1 MGIFLL
7 EQLEQGGLSTQNSV
21 KSMIIEADDSA
32 KAISMANIQD
42 SGDSPWTDATSTTI
56 AAGVAS
62 DFLGFVYRVRVE
74 GTAGL
79 DVSYTGIASDDVDDV
94 GAALVLLLNATT
106 INGSSYSSNTLD
118 VSSIAD
124 GLGDKTLQVTAT
136 PPSSVDSL
144 SDLVGTVVDGG
155 IAAAALTVDLVI
167 PTAIPAVLKKL

>member
-21 KSMIIEADDSA
+21 KSMIVEADDSA

-74 GTAGL
+74 GTSL

-124 GLGDKTLQVTAT
+124 NLGDKTLQVTAT

-144 SDLVGTVVDGG
+144 SDLVGTVVDEG